1 MEPIQPFSKAP
12 SQSSPKRGLGRGL
25 EALLPATHPAGESV
39 RQIEVTRIAPN
50 PYQARQHFHSERL
63 RELSE
68 SIKTHGVVQP
78 VVVRQQGDRYTLIA
92 GERRWRA
99 AQLAGL
105 GTVPAIVREV
115 PENHI
120 LELTLIEN
128 IQREDLNPI
137 ETAEAFAR
145 LTREAGLTHEQIAE
159 RTGKDRATVTNFMR
173 LLKLPDEVRKRVATG
188 ELSMG
193 HARALLALPS
203 ETAQKALAAR
213 IVAQGL
219 SVRQTEL
226 LVRSAEKSP
235 KKPKTK
241 RESIPDDP
249 NVLAAIEALERA
261 LGTRVKIV
269 SLGSLGSRGRIVIE
283 YYAQEDLERIYEV
296 IVGRK

>member
-1 MEPIQPFSKAP
+1 MEPTQPFNKAALQP
-12 SQSSPKRGLGRGL
+12 GPKRGLGRGL
-25 EALLPATHPAGESV
+25 EALLPAAHAPGDSV
-39 RQIEVTRIAPN
+39 RQIELTRITPN
-50 PYQARQHFHSERL
+50 PYQARQHFHPERL

-68 SIKTHGVVQP
+68 SIKAHGVVQP

-105 GTVPAIVREV
+105 ATVPAIVRQV

-159 RTGKDRATVTNFMR
+159 RTGKDRATVTNLLR
-173 LLKLPDEVRKRVATG
+173 LLKLPEEVRRRVATG

-193 HARALLALPS
+193 HARALLALPT
-203 ETAQKALAAR
+203 EAAQKALAAR
-213 IVAQGL
+213 IVTQGL
-219 SVRQTEL
+219 SVRQAEM
-226 LVRSAEKSP
+226 LVRSAAESP
-235 KKPKTK
+235 KKSRSK
-241 RESIPDDP
+241 RGDIPDDP
-249 NVLAAIEALERA
+249 NVLAAIDALERA
-261 LGTRVKIV
+261 LGTHVRIV
-269 SLGSLGSRGRIVIE
+269 SLGSRGRIILE
-283 YYAQEDLERIYEV
+283 YYSQEDLERIYEV
-296 IVGRK
+296 IVKKP